1 MTETTLAAQASDT
14 AAERPHRALLPV
26 VLTAAF
32 MTTLDFFIVNVA
44 IPALQRELHAG
55 AAAIQWV
62 VAGFGL
68 AVAAGLITAGRLGD
82 TTAGGGCSPSASS
95 CSPSRRRPAAWR
107 RPPGLLIAAPGAAGP
122 VRRRC

>member
-32 MTTLDFFIVNVA
+32 MITLDFFIVNVA
-44 IPALQRELHAG
+44 IPSLQRELHAG

-68 AVAAGLITAGRLGD
+68 AVAAVLITASGWATRS
-82 TTAGGGCSPSASS
+82 AGGGCSPSASS
-95 CSPSRRRPAAWR
+95 CSPLRRRPAAWR
-107 RPPGLLIAAPGAAGP
+107 PRPA
-122 VRRRC
+122 C